1 MTKIA
6 QSGHLTVVAPPGA
19 RGRPV
24 LRSDFPRQDVDSK
37 TVGAIVFVCVFGGA
51 LLGLFLGPVLPKEHL
66 SSETT
71 TVVRLAMAMISLMSA
86 VVVGLLIAS
95 AKGSFD
101 LRDAEYRHSCANIIL
116 LDRAMAHYGPET
128 KVGRDLLR
136 QFAENRLRAV
146 WPEDCR
152 QRAHIECAPMEV
164 DREAMQDVLRAL
176 APKDDAQRWLQ
187 SRALQISTDIEQLH
201 WLLIEQSGS
210 TIQWPFLAILVFW
223 LTIIFISFGLSA
235 PPNATVITTLLV
247 CSLSISG
254 AIYLILQLHQPFDWP
269 MKLSSAPLRT
279 AIDQLGR

>member
-1 MTKIA
+1 MPESLLGNFQIFGPGSVGFRGRSLLYLDCGRDHRGLIVRSVRYNLRVRASIAKHRSAAERAMTKIA

-24 LRSDFPRQDVDSK
+24 LRSDFPRQDVNSK

-164 DREAMQDVLRAL
+164 DREAMQEVRKHD
-176 APKDDAQRWLQ
+176 
-187 SRALQISTDIEQLH
+187 
-201 WLLIEQSGS
+201 
-210 TIQWPFLAILVFW
+210 
-223 LTIIFISFGLSA
+223 
-235 PPNATVITTLLV
+235 TVA
-247 CSLSISG
+247 ISG
-254 AIYLILQLHQPFDWP
+254 HPRVLAHHHIHQLRPFR
-269 MKLSSAPLRT
+269 AP
-279 AIDQLGR
+279 

>member
-1 MTKIA
+1 MVDHIVDA
-6 QSGHLTVVAPPGA
+6 SGR
-19 RGRPV
+19 RGGVDIRVGVGRRRRWRAEDKGSMCKWVDDPSENSCLLV
-24 LRSDFPRQDVDSK
+24 QDWQRQLEHGTSDCGRDRRG
-37 TVGAIVFVCVFGGA
+37 VGSA
-51 LLGLFLGPVLPKEHL
+51 
-66 SSETT
+66 
-71 TVVRLAMAMISLMSA
+71 SLMSA
-86 VVVGLLIAS
+86 VVGLLIAS

-176 APKDDAQRWLQ
+176 APKHDAQRWLQ

-223 LTIIFISFGLSA
+223 LTMIFISFGLSA